1 MPEIFGA
8 EMKNKKEEKT
18 HRLPEERFLPSLLE
32 AASWLNSLGYKIGK
46 SKLYKDK
53 DKGLIFVWADGRVYK
68 SDAELY
74 ARKHLVLGKSVDIA
88 DPEMQDLEALQR
100 EKLQSE
106 VFRLRKQ
113 IEKMDFEIDKDRGK
127 FLLRSD
133 FDRELAA
140 RWLVFKQSFEQ
151 FFRRQAPKLIQLV
164 DGNLGKTPDFL
175 EAVLGAV
182 RKELNEMANT
192 ESFKIIFTDE
202 D

>member
-1 MPEIFGA
+1 
-8 EMKNKKEEKT
+8 MKKKEEEIKT
-18 HRLPEERFLPSLLE
+18 HTLPEERFLPTLLE

-46 SKLYKDK
+46 SKLYNDK
-53 DKGLIFVWADGRVYK
+53 NKGLIFVWADGRVYK

-100 EKLQSE
+100 EKLQNE
-106 VFRLRKQ
+106 VSRLRKQ

-140 RWLVFKQSFEQ
+140 RWLVFKQSFKQ

-164 DGNLGKTPDFL
+164 DGDLGKTPDFL

-192 ESFKIIFTDE
+192 ESFKIIFTEND